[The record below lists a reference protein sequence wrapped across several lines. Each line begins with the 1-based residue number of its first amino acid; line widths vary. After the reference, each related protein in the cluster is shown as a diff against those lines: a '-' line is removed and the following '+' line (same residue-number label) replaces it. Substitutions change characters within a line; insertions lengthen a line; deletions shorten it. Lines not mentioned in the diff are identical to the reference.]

1 MAHKHVFD
9 HHCVIISADRSRT
22 VRLVTALKLSGRN
35 VKAFCSAEDALADL
49 HPDVPPQLIITDLML
64 PQMDGLKLCRL
75 LRSQSYHAF
84 RRTPILV
91 IAAMVN
97 GEPTSRA
104 LSALGAACLTE
115 PIEPDDL
122 KIMIEALL
130 EGRYTQKPP
139 LAIVI
144 TEDRR
149 LQTGLRKAFKTQGYT
164 LYCDTGKGKTLS
176 LIRKKDPEV
185 IILDDTL
192 TDIKRAWFLDEIN
205 RLKPLAAVVILRDES
220 TSANDSRLYFKG
232 ASAIADKPCDAEK
245 LVHICLQARQERS
258 LYDLEFRRHEHQR
271 CLSQSEEALHLAY
284 QEWQDIFQSI
294 GHPAMIIDLE
304 RHILAANRTSCA
316 VLNHTEDDLIGR
328 RCHEVF
334 HKTEKPPQ
342 DCPLQ
347 EMLATGRMSICEMQ
361 VEALGKVFLVS
372 CAPVLDAGG
381 NMERVLHFAT
391 DITERKRAE
400 EALKESEARFQ
411 TAFVMAPI
419 GMALVGING
428 HFLSVNQAFCE
439 MLGYSATE
447 LNGMTF
453 EQITHPEDLT
463 RNREMV
469 RSQLAGSPA
478 KVHHLEKRYIAKDS
492 RMVWASVN
500 SLLIRTTNGQPLH
513 FITHIQDITEHKRA
527 EFLLHQER
535 SRAQKYLDIASVIM
549 IALNVRGEIE
559 MINRKGCQILGYE
572 ESELIGQNWFD
583 TCIPPGVGPKVKKAF
598 MRIIAGEIDT
608 AEYLENHVVTK
619 SGEERLIAWHNSV
632 VRDDAGVIV
641 GTLSSGEDISSSRK
655 AEVERQKLQ
664 EQLGLSQKMES
675 VGRLAGG
682 VAHDFNNLLTPILG
696 YAEIVLS
703 SLPSGDPRVE
713 HVRQILMAA
722 GRAKDLTR
730 QLLAFSH
737 KQVLELKTVDL
748 GKTILHFQKLL
759 KRTIRESISISV
771 DIAPKLGMVSADI
784 GQIEQVIMN
793 LAVNAQDAMPSGGT
807 LRISLSDL
815 DLEESAAEVHAG
827 IAPGPYVLLTVSDN
841 GVGMERE
848 TLSRLFEPFYT
859 TKRQGHGT
867 GLGLSIVHG
876 IIQQHDGAIL
886 VESEPGHGTT
896 FKIYLPRL
904 KELAPQT
911 YPDLPPVGDYK
922 RGTETVLVVDD
933 NQAVRDLVNHIL
945 GNQGYTVIVAESPE
959 SCFDIIDQQHGRV
972 NLLITDVIMP
982 IMDGR
987 QLFERLHSVLP
998 ALKVLYM
1005 SSYAGDVIAHHG
1017 IAPEHV
1023 HFIQKPFSF
1032 RALTEKVREALDT
1045 PAPEAV
1051 IDQPAKTARHR

>member
-1 MAHKHVFD
+1 MNTIQHSF
-9 HHCVIISADRSRT
+9 IISADRSRT

-35 VKAFCSAEDALADL
+35 VKAFRSAEEALSVL
-49 HPDVPPQLIITDLML
+49 NPDIPPELIITDLML

-75 LRSQSYHAF
+75 LRSKSYRAF
-84 RRTPILV
+84 HHTPILV

-97 GEPTSRA
+97 GEHTART

-115 PIEPDDL
+115 PITPDDL
-122 KIMIEALL
+122 KAMIEALL
-130 EGRYTQKPP
+130 EGRYAKKPP
-139 LAIVI
+139 LALVI
-144 TEDRR
+144 TEDRG
-149 LQTGLRKAFKTQGYT
+149 LQTGLRRAFKAQGYT
-164 LYCDTGKGKTLS
+164 LCCDTGKGKTLS
-176 LIRKKDPEV
+176 LLRKKDPEV

-192 TDIKRAWFLDEIN
+192 ADIKRAWFLDEIN
-205 RLKPLAAVVILRDES
+205 RLKPLAAVVILRDVS
-220 TSANDSRLYFKG
+220 TCTNDTRLFAKG
-232 ASAIADKPCDAEK
+232 AGAVADKPCDAEA
-245 LVHICLQARQERS
+245 LVEVCLQARRERT
-258 LYDLEFRRHEHQR
+258 LFDLELRRHEHQR
-271 CLSQSEEALHLAY
+271 QLSQSEDALRLAY

-316 VLNHTEDDLIGR
+316 IMGSPEDDLIGR
-328 RCHEVF
+328 RCHKVF
-334 HKTEKPPQ
+334 HNSETPPQ
-342 DCPLQ
+342 TCPLQ
-347 EMLATGRMSICEMQ
+347 EMLATGRMSICEMP

-372 CAPVLDAGG
+372 CAPILDEGG
-381 NMERVLHFAT
+381 NIERVLHFAT

-439 MLGYSATE
+439 MLGYSAEE

-453 EQITHPEDLT
+453 EQITYPEDLS

-469 RSQLAGSPA
+469 RSQLASPA
-478 KVHHLEKRYIAKDS
+478 KVHHLEKRYIAKDG

-500 SLLIRTTNGQPLH
+500 SLLIRSANGQPLH
-513 FITHIQDITEHKRA
+513 FIMHIQDITEHKRA

-549 IALNVRGEIE
+549 IALNIRGEIE
-559 MINRKGCQILGYE
+559 MINRKGCQILGYD
-572 ESELIGQNWFD
+572 ESELIGQEWFA
-583 TCIPPGVGPKVKKAF
+583 TCLPREVGPKVKKAF
-598 MRIIAGEIDT
+598 LRIITGELSS
-608 AEYLENHVVTK
+608 AEYLENLVVTR
-619 SGEERLIAWHNSV
+619 SGEERLIAWHNSI
-632 VRDDAGVIV
+632 VRDDSGVII
-641 GTLSSGEDISSSRK
+641 GTLSSGEDITDSRK
-655 AEVERQKLQ
+655 AEVERQMLH

-696 YAEIVLS
+696 YSEIVLS
-703 SLPSGDPRVE
+703 SLPSGDPRME

-759 KRTIRESISISV
+759 KRTIRENISISV
-771 DIAPKLGMVSADI
+771 RIAPTLGMVSADV

-793 LAVNAQDAMPSGGT
+793 LAVNAQDAMPKGGT
-807 LRISLSDL
+807 LTISLSDL
-815 DLEESAAEVHAG
+815 DLEENAAAAHAG
-827 IAPGPYVLLTVSDN
+827 IDPGPYVLLAVSDS
-841 GVGMERE
+841 GLGMERE
-848 TLSRLFEPFYT
+848 TLSRLFEPFFT
-859 TKRQGHGT
+859 TKTQGHGT
-867 GLGLSIVHG
+867 GLGLSIVHS
-876 IIQQHDGAIL
+876 IIQQHDGAIR
-886 VESEPGHGTT
+886 VESEPDQGTT

-904 KELAPQT
+904 KDIAPQT
-911 YPDLPPVGDYK
+911 YPDIVPAGEYK

-959 SCFDIIDQQHGRV
+959 SCFDIIDQQYGRI

-982 IMDGR
+982 VMDGR

-998 ALKVLYM
+998 SLKVLYM

-1017 IAPEHV
+1017 IAPELV

-1045 PAPEAV
+1045 PAPAAAV
-1051 IDQPAKTARHR
+1051 DLPAKTARRR

>member
-1 MAHKHVFD
+1 MTHTRVFD
-9 HHCVIISADRSRT
+9 RHSVIISSDRSRT
-22 VRLVTALKLSGRN
+22 VRFVTALKLSGRN
-35 VKAFCSAEDALADL
+35 VRAFRTAEEALSGL
-49 HPDVPPQLIITDLML
+49 NPDIPPELIITDLML

-75 LRSQSYHAF
+75 LRSESYRAF
-84 RRTPILV
+84 HGTPILV
-91 IAAMVN
+91 ITAMVN
-97 GEPTSRA
+97 GEHTART
-104 LSALGAACLTE
+104 LSSLGAACLTE

-122 KIMIEALL
+122 KTMIEALL
-130 EGRYTQKPP
+130 EGRYAKKPP
-139 LAIVI
+139 LALVI
-144 TEDRR
+144 TEDRG
-149 LQTGLRKAFKTQGYT
+149 LQTALRRAFKAQGYT
-164 LYCDTGKGKTLS
+164 LCCDTGKGKTLS
-176 LIRKKDPEV
+176 LIRRKDPEV
-185 IILDDTL
+185 IILDDAL
-192 TDIKRAWFLDEIN
+192 TDIKRAWFMDEIN
-205 RLKPLAAVVILRDES
+205 RLKPRAAVVILRDVS
-220 TSANDSRLYFKG
+220 MCTNDTRLFSKG
-232 ASAIADKPCDAEK
+232 AGAIADKPCDAEA
-245 LVHICLQARQERS
+245 LVQICLQARQERT
-258 LYDLEFRRHEHQR
+258 LYDLELRRHEHQL
-271 CLSQSEEALHLAY
+271 CLSQSEDALRLAY

-294 GHPAMIIDLE
+294 GHPAMIIDSQQ
-304 RHILAANRTSCA
+304 HVLAANRTSCA
-316 VLNHTEDDLIGR
+316 LLGCTEDDLIGR
-328 RCHEVF
+328 HCHEVF

-342 DCPLQ
+342 GCPLK
-347 EMLATGRMSICEMQ
+347 EMLATGRMSICEMP

-372 CAPVLDAGG
+372 CAPVLDESG

-391 DITERKRAE
+391 DISERKRAE

-439 MLGYSATE
+439 MLGYLDKE

-469 RSQLAGSPA
+469 RSQLAGPA
-478 KVHHLEKRYIAKDS
+478 KVHHLEKRYIAKDG

-500 SLLIRTTNGQPLH
+500 SLLIRSANGQPLH
-513 FITHIQDITEHKRA
+513 FIMHIQDITEHKRA
-527 EFLLHQER
+527 ELLLHQER

-549 IALNVRGEIE
+549 IALNIRGEIE
-559 MINRKGCQILGYE
+559 MINRKGCQILGYD
-572 ESELIGQNWFD
+572 ESELIGQDWFA
-583 TCIPPGVGPKVKKAF
+583 TCVPHEVGPKVKKAF
-598 MRIIAGEIDT
+598 DRIISGALST
-608 AEYLENHVVTK
+608 AEYLENLVVTK
-619 SGEERLIAWHNSV
+619 SGEERLIAWHNSI
-632 VRDDAGVIV
+632 VRDDSGVIV
-641 GTLSSGEDISSSRK
+641 GTLSSGEDITAGRK
-655 AEVERQKLQ
+655 AEVERQMLH

-696 YAEIVLS
+696 YAEIVQS
-703 SLPSGDPRVE
+703 SLPPGDPRME

-759 KRTIRESISISV
+759 KRTIRENIAISLR
-771 DIAPKLGMVSADI
+771 IAPTLGMVSADV

-793 LAVNAQDAMPSGGT
+793 LAVNAQDAMPKGGT
-807 LRISLSDL
+807 LSIALSDL
-815 DLEESAAEVHAG
+815 DVEENTAGVHAG
-827 IAPGPYVLLTVSDN
+827 IEPGPYVLLTVSDS
-841 GVGMERE
+841 GLGMERE

-859 TKRQGHGT
+859 TKTQGHGT

-876 IIQQHDGAIL
+876 IIQQHGGSIR
-886 VESEPGHGTT
+886 VESETGHGTT

-904 KELAPQT
+904 KDIAPQT
-911 YPDLPPVGDYK
+911 YPDIVPAGDYK

-945 GNQGYTVIVAESPE
+945 GNQGYTVIVAEGPE
-959 SCFDIIDQQHGRV
+959 SCFDIVDQQYGRI
-972 NLLITDVIMP
+972 NLLLTDVIMP
-982 IMDGR
+982 VMDGR

-998 ALKVLYM
+998 NLKVLYM

-1017 IAPEHV
+1017 IAPELV

-1045 PAPEAV
+1045 PVQEGSL
-1051 IDQPAKTARHR
+1051 DLPAKTARRR